1 MLMLINEI
9 TSLFQMSAKRKK
21 AARTAGCS
29 SSGRVA
35 VLRKD
40 CPFACPVDQ
49 NNAGEPRPNRKARL
63 TELPPGMNPRAAGST
78 VDPIGSRAANQSTN
92 NKTPTGAEE
101 EESWDSVF
109 GLSGDE
115 FDQ

>member
-21 AARTAGCS
+21 PDRRAGCS

-49 NNAGEPRPNRKARL
+49 NNAGGPRPNRKARL
-63 TELPPGMNPRAAGST
+63 TELPPGMNPRAAGFT
-78 VDPIGSRAANQSTN
+78 VDPIGSRAAEQNQSTN
-92 NKTPTGAEE
+92 NKTPTRAEE
-101 EESWDSVF
+101 EEFWD
-109 GLSGDE
+109 
-115 FDQ
+115 